1 MTWAVALSVFS
12 AACYAAAAVVQE
24 RLAARGHRGLGRWVS
39 SVGLTLLGAGTHTV
53 ALDFAAVGVVQALG
67 TLTLLFA
74 LPIAAVRTRTPITPA
89 AWRDAGLT
97 VAGLVGIMSLTTQ
110 PATGATVGGDSARY
124 LVLVT
129 AAVIATLTVVA
140 WQANGPVL
148 RSVLLAAASGTA
160 FGVSSVFTK
169 SMLASFSVAGAV
181 TVTVLAVAGYLLGQA
196 SYRGGGLAAPLAMV
210 SVGNPAVAATV
221 GVLVLGE
228 GFRFGTAGLV
238 LTAVS
243 AAAAAVG
250 VVGLSRRTTTATPA
264 VTPTAT
270 PAATRTV
277 TPAVTPTA
285 TPAVTPTATLIVTP
299 VATPTVT
306 LAAAATITPTA
317 APKPA
322 AQPVP
327 ALPEP
332 HMVALAA

>member
-12 AACYAAAAVVQE
+12 AVCYAAAAVMQE
-24 RLAARGHRGLGRWVS
+24 RLAARGHRGLGRWAA

-110 PATGATVGGDSARY
+110 PAASATVSGDAARY
-124 LVLVT
+124 LALAT
-129 AAVIATLTVVA
+129 AAALITLTVLA
-140 WQANGPVL
+140 RQATSPVL
-148 RSVLLAAASGTA
+148 RSVLLAGASGTA

-169 SMLASFSVAGAV
+169 SMLVSFSIAGAV
-181 TVTVLAVAGYLLGQA
+181 TVTVLAVTGYLLGQA

-210 SVGNPAVAATV
+210 SVTNPAVAATV

-228 GFRFGTAGLV
+228 GFRLGSVGVALTLAAGV
-238 LTAVS
+238 
-243 AAAAAVG
+243 AAAVG
-250 VVGLSRRTTTATPA
+250 VIGLSRRTATTTT
-264 VTPTAT
+264 TPTPLPEAV
-270 PAATRTV
+270 V
-277 TPAVTPTA
+277 T
-285 TPAVTPTATLIVTP
+285 
-299 VATPTVT
+299 
-306 LAAAATITPTA
+306 
-317 APKPA
+317 
-322 AQPVP
+322 
-327 ALPEP
+327 EP